1 MDSPVQMC
9 GLFTTYPSS
18 NPSKT
23 PKKPNKTKKDIE
35 KGNLEE
41 LNDIFGVN

>member
-23 PKKPNKTKKDIE
+23 PKKPKKNIE

>member
-9 GLFTTYPSS
+9 GLFTNYPPKSS
-18 NPSKT
+18 KPSNNKD
-23 PKKPNKTKKDIE
+23 KQKTKID